1 MIVIYLCVRYGYV
14 NIFDVLDGYVNWRI
28 ISKKV
33 KINEDF
39 DEFCKRK
46 C

>member
-14 NIFDVLDGYVNWRI
+14 NILDVLDGYVNWRI

-46 C
+46 G